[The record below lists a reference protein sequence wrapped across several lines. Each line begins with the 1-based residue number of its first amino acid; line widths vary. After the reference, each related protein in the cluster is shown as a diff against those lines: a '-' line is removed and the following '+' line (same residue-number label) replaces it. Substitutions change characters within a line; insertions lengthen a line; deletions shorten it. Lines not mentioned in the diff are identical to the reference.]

1 MGDPSAVLWYEE
13 IQQTIDMANTHCSD
27 AVNCTLSDIPLTCY
41 TIALHIVLAVVSWVD
56 SQLVPLSY
64 ASVRVF
70 SSNTHNRLT
79 VLFRSCVIS
88 LPSVLWHC
96 WLGGRKGIRPVKKLS
111 GGVLAWLSV
120 WRKVQTCIW
129 PSWCHCH
136 SLSLASVTSRLVLT
150 FWYWLTQVVLEKGH
164 WTGVCVC
171 VCYII
176 ALHIVLAVV
185 NWENFQPVPLCLAH
199 LCGYSAVSVAEVTR
213 CSMKHCIGTAE
224 ETRVSLSF

>member
-41 TIALHIVLAVVSWVD
+41 TIALHIVLAVVSCVN

-88 LPSVLWHC
+88 LPSVL
-96 WLGGRKGIRPVKKLS
+96 
-111 GGVLAWLSV
+111 
-120 WRKVQTCIW
+120 
-129 PSWCHCH
+129 
-136 SLSLASVTSRLVLT
+136 
-150 FWYWLTQVVLEKGH
+150 
-164 WTGVCVC
+164 
-171 VCYII
+171 
-176 ALHIVLAVV
+176 
-185 NWENFQPVPLCLAH
+185 
-199 LCGYSAVSVAEVTR
+199 
-213 CSMKHCIGTAE
+213 
-224 ETRVSLSF
+224 